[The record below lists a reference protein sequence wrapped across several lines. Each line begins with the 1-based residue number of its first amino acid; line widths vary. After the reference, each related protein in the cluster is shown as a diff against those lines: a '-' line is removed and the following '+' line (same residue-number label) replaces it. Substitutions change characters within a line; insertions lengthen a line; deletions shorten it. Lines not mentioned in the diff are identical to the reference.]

1 MSIRQQIDDDIK
13 EAMKARDKVRLSTL
27 RFVAAKIKQREVDER
42 KELSDEE
49 VLAVLVKQVKQ
60 HRESIEQY
68 QQGGR
73 EDLAQKEQVELDQL
87 QGYLPQP
94 LSAEEIVTLITD
106 AIANSGAA
114 QVSDMGKVMAILKPK
129 IQGRADMKQI
139 SQQVRTALQS
149 EAT

>member
-1 MSIRQQIDDDIK
+1 MSIRQQIDSDIK
-13 EAMKARDKVRLSTL
+13 EAMKARDKVRLSAL

-42 KELSDEE
+42 KELSDDE
-49 VLAVLVKQVKQ
+49 VLAVLIKQVKQ

-73 EDLAQKEQVELDQL
+73 EDLVQKEQVELEQL

-94 LSAEEIVTLITD
+94 LSAEEVEALIAD
-106 AIANSGAA
+106 AITHSAA
-114 QVSDMGKVMAILKPK
+114 SQMSDMGKVMAILKPK
-129 IQGRADMKQI
+129 IQGRVNMKQA

-149 EAT
+149 ATT